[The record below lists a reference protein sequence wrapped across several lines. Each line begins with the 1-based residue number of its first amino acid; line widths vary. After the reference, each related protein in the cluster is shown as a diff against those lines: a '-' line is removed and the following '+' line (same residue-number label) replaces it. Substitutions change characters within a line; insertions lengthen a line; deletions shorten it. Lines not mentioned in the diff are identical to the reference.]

1 MTGTVTR
8 YMYIHVHPSM
18 GVCVLLTQE
27 LERAFLEAKSQ
38 VESGAVEC
46 GDSEDEEAHEVSGR
60 SGVHVHMTHTT
71 SCT

>member
-1 MTGTVTR
+1 
-8 YMYIHVHPSM
+8 M
-18 GVCVLLTQE
+18 GVCILLTQE

-46 GDSEDEEAHEVSGR
+46 GDSEEEQAHEVSGR
-60 SGVHVHMTHTT
+60 SEVHVHMTPTT